1 MRVVVA
7 TFAASA
13 VLILASTG
21 RARQAQ
27 QKDPFD
33 ESPFLTMYQ
42 LLPKAYKMTPEQ
54 KDQFETLMEQLVEEY
69 HAYLIDKAD
78 QVDKLRAEYDQ
89 LQQIKAAGGEVPRT
103 QLRMLLRRRGA
114 MIQASP
120 LGINNVQAHVEAFLP
135 PEQVAAAKGLSPQP
149 TTTQAVEKPVP
160 ARVIHPAAK
169 PTAAVTTTVP
179 RRPRSRLTFKPAQ
192 SWPWLVEGFIVRRGL
207 DEQSAQRA
215 RSLLHELH
223 QRARRHHQR
232 HRREYE
238 TADRITDVAVRREL
252 LDRLEEPV
260 GELFDQLRSRLEA
273 LAGAECRRKTPTTE
287 PVDAARY

>member
-7 TFAASA
+7 IFVVSA

-21 RARQAQ
+21 RAQ

-54 KDQFETLMEQLVEEY
+54 KDQFETLMQQLVEEY
-69 HAYLIDKAD
+69 HGYLIDKAD

-103 QLRMLLRRRGA
+103 QLQMLLRRRGA

-120 LGINNVQAHVEAFLP
+120 LGINTVQARVEAFLP
-135 PEQVAAAKGLSPQP
+135 PEQVAVAKGLSPQP
-149 TTTQAVEKPVP
+149 TTTQAVEQPVP
-160 ARVIHPAAK
+160 VRVIQPATK
-169 PTAAVTTTVP
+169 PTAAVTTAAP

-192 SWPWLVEGFIVRRGL
+192 SWPRLVEGFIVRRGL

-215 RSLLHELH
+215 RSLLHELRRRARQYH
-223 QRARRHHQR
+223 QRYQH
-232 HRREYE
+232 EYE
-238 TADRITDVAVRREL
+238 TAGRITDVAVRREL

-260 GELFDQLRSRLEA
+260 GKLFDQLRSRLEA
-273 LAGAECRRKTPTTE
+273 LADENTQAKTP
-287 PVDAARY
+287 PPNQ